1 MTEPIII
8 NLISSDEEI
17 SSTRRAPSLVRAGRD
32 NVAFTHIGSA
42 LPRKQARKQDAAMPA
57 TKTKKWKSNPIFG
70 ENDDASSDSSSPSTR
85 LVTTST
91 LRGRRSNLD
100 KQPLPGS
107 SPTAATPLTQRLST
121 RPARVL
127 DALDH
132 IESPP
137 PLSRASI
144 DSGQASRASVSDSV
158 GVFVTACRSHTK
170 D

>member
-8 NLISSDEEI
+8 NLVSSDEEI
-17 SSTRRAPSLVRAGRD
+17 SSTRRAPSLIEAGSD
-32 NVAFTHIGSA
+32 NFAFTHIGSA
-42 LPRKQARKQDAAMPA
+42 SPRKAREQDAAMPA
-57 TKTKKWKSNPIFG
+57 TKTKKWKSNPIVG
-70 ENDDASSDSSSPSTR
+70 KNDDASSDSSSPSTR

-91 LRGRRSNLD
+91 RKGRRGNLD

-107 SPTAATPLTQRLST
+107 SPTAATSSTQRLST

-132 IESPP
+132 VESPP

-144 DSGQASRASVSDSV
+144 DAGQASRASASNSLSVSV
-158 GVFVTACRSHTK
+158 AACQSHIK